1 MTDTA
6 TRLRELRRSM
16 KLTQHEVAKAI
27 DVSDAS
33 YAMYETGE
41 RTPRDPIK
49 GKISALF
56 KKPVGL
62 IFMAKHSHQASV
74 TAEKCNRR

>member
-6 TRLRELRRSM
+6 TRLRELRRNM

-56 KKPVGL
+56 KKPVGF
-62 IFMAKHSHQASV
+62 IFYGEALTSGECDGGKM
-74 TAEKCNRR
+74 

>member
-1 MTDTA
+1 MTDMA
-6 TRLRELRRSM
+6 TKLRELRRSM

-27 DVSDAS
+27 DVSDAA

-49 GKISALF
+49 CKISALF
-56 KKPVGL
+56 KKPVGF
-62 IFMAKHSHQASV
+62 IFYGEALTPSEHYGGEM
-74 TAEKCNRR
+74 